1 LCFPPFSCP
10 TPRAGTNWNSV
21 RFKPPPAHSDIGW
34 RVEFRTMEVQ
44 ITDFENAALTIFV
57 ALLSR
62 AVLHFSLNFYMKI
75 SAVDENMARASARGA
90 ALEQKFLFRCMM
102 QFNDFPSLFEF
113 HFYFLR

>member
-1 LCFPPFSCP
+1 
-10 TPRAGTNWNSV
+10 
-21 RFKPPPAHSDIGW
+21 
-34 RVEFRTMEVQ
+34 MEVQ

>member
-1 LCFPPFSCP
+1 
-10 TPRAGTNWNSV
+10 
-21 RFKPPPAHSDIGW
+21 
-34 RVEFRTMEVQ
+34 MEVQ

-90 ALEQKFLFRCMM
+90 ALEQKVPVQVHDAIQRF
-102 QFNDFPSLFEF
+102 SLPI
-113 HFYFLR
+113 